1 MSLSSTR
8 FGSNPDDQQRDK
20 SCRLILMQKLM
31 TFQALLGLCAL
42 VDAGLFLRNIQLED
56 ISISAYNSQ
65 VKLGE

>member
-1 MSLSSTR
+1 VR
-8 FGSNPDDQQRDK
+8 E
-20 SCRLILMQKLM
+20 LM

-56 ISISAYNSQ
+56 ISISAYNGQ